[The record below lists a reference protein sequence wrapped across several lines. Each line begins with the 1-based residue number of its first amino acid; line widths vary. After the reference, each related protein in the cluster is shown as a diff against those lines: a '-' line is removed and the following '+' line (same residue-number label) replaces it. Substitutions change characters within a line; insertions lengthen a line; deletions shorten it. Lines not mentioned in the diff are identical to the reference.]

1 MTTPVLTTPVGRI
14 RFAVGDH
21 DATEPLLPGGAA
33 QYAALLTLCAN
44 NEVVA
49 FRAAAGALAAYYAS
63 QPTKLGGAGKS
74 LDYRDRV
81 VTWRAQAEGAL
92 SYPFGADGSASPVGA
107 PTLAPISAGR
117 DAWEALR

>member
-1 MTTPVLTTPVGRI
+1 MAPALTTAIGRI

-21 DATEPLLPGGAA
+21 DDTEPLMQGGDA
-33 QYAALLTLCAN
+33 QYTALLTLCGG

-63 QPTKLGGAGKS
+63 QATRLSASGKT

-81 VTWRAQAEGAL
+81 ETWRAQAEGRAP
-92 SYPFGADGSASPVGA
+92 YPFGADGSA
-107 PTLAPISAGR
+107 LPIGPPKIGNIAAGR
-117 DAWEALR
+117 EAGEQLR